1 MERFSCE
8 TKVISGPGAAESLK
22 ELKAGRLLMVSDPFF
37 YENGTAK
44 RIAEAAGAEKI
55 CYFSEVLPDPTVEL
69 AARGTAVLREFAPDL
84 VVALGGGSAM
94 DLAKAM
100 VYFSGTQAPLAAIP
114 TTSGSGSEMT
124 DFAILTHGGVKHP
137 LVDRRLRPSF
147 ALLDGDLLA
156 SMPPRLAADSGFD
169 VLSHALEAAVAT
181 GAGEF
186 SDTLAKE
193 AFATVY
199 ALLPASVGGCSDV
212 RQRIHTAAAM
222 AGLAF
227 NQAGLGLCHALSHSL
242 GGAFHLPHG
251 RVNAILL
258 PAVVTCNA
266 YLAGE
271 KYARMAQAAG
281 LGGSAVAV
289 GVRNLKNGLIR
300 LRRQLGMP
308 STLAEAG
315 IEPHR
320 VWSRAAELTEA
331 ALADPCCT
339 TNPVP
344 VEPFMIRRILEEV
357 TGRA

>member
-8 TKVISGPGAAESLK
+8 TKVISGPGASESLK
-22 ELKAGRLLMVSDPFF
+22 ELKAGRLLLVSDPFF

-44 RIAEAAGAEKI
+44 RIAEGAGAEKI
-55 CYFSEVLPDPTVEL
+55 CYFTEVLPDPTVEL
-69 AARGTAVLREFAPDL
+69 AARGTAVLRDFGPDL
-84 VVALGGGSAM
+84 VVALGGGSAL

-137 LVDRRLRPSF
+137 LVDRRLRPQL
-147 ALLDGDLLA
+147 ALLDSDLLA

-186 SDTLAKE
+186 SDMLARE

-199 ALLPASVGGCSDV
+199 ALLPASVGGRTDV
-212 RQRIHTAAAM
+212 RLRIHTAAAM

-227 NQAGLGLCHALSHSL
+227 NQAGLGLCHGLSHSL

-251 RVNAILL
+251 RINAILL
-258 PAVVTCNA
+258 PSVISCNA

-271 KYARMAQAAG
+271 KYARMAQAAN
-281 LGGSAVAV
+281 LGGSAAAV
-289 GVRNLKNGLIR
+289 GVRNLKNGLVR

-308 STLAEAG
+308 GTLAEAG

-320 VWSRAAELTEA
+320 VWSRAAEITEA
-331 ALADPCCT
+331 ALADPCCA